1 MSYMIVYYDVSFF
14 CMSLVVYEYLVIGDF
29 DKVVRLF
36 FVLDVFDWD
45 IREIILKVIM
55 YVNYN

>member
-1 MSYMIVYYDVSFF
+1 MSYMIVYYDVLFF

-45 IREIILKVIM
+45 ICEIILKVIM

>member
-1 MSYMIVYYDVSFF
+1 MSYMIVYYDVLFF
-14 CMSLVVYEYLVIGDF
+14 CMSLVVYEYLVLGDF

-45 IREIILKVIM
+45 ICEIILKVIM